1 MLWFQDWGILCG
13 SRIVTS
19 LRKRDLHGIP
29 PATAGPQSEGASDSS
44 LRIPSGTIYFLIVLF
59 AFPEVLSTLSLSPVP
74 AREWHFRCRCPI
86 RDHPRSWSVRNCWRR
101 THRDRLGGRQ
111 YYVLSE
117 PVPIAFDC
125 RFERPESAVCGQR
138 AFSGAQPL
146 RRFTWTQLSDAALY
160 SDEHRNTARSPARSG
175 TERRLPSQ
183 REPTLSPGRGAEP
196 CWRCPLL

>member
-86 RDHPRSWSVRNCWRR
+86 RRSPPELECAELLAAHPSRSARR
-101 THRDRLGGRQ
+101 
-111 YYVLSE
+111 S
-117 PVPIAFDC
+117 PI
-125 RFERPESAVCGQR
+125 
-138 AFSGAQPL
+138 L
-146 RRFTWTQLSDAALY
+146 RRFRTGTNRFRL
-160 SDEHRNTARSPARSG
+160 RSSTPRIRILWA
-175 TERRLPSQ
+175 TY
-183 REPTLSPGRGAEP
+183 
-196 CWRCPLL
+196 

>member
-74 AREWHFRCRCPI
+74 ARDSHFGSGCPI
-86 RDHPRSWSVRNCWRR
+86 R
-101 THRDRLGGRQ
+101 
-111 YYVLSE
+111 
-117 PVPIAFDC
+117 
-125 RFERPESAVCGQR
+125 
-138 AFSGAQPL
+138 
-146 RRFTWTQLSDAALY
+146 
-160 SDEHRNTARSPARSG
+160 RSPPELECAELLAAHPSRSAR
-175 TERRLPSQ
+175 RAHVLRPCRPSTQ
-183 REPTLSPGRGAEP
+183 RF
-196 CWRCPLL
+196 PLT